1 MFGNHKTTISKT
13 ASDTLQLNGFPSVA
27 YRVYE
32 NLWIGN
38 APQIGSPLSRYFGAL
53 ILCAE
58 EYQLHQDLFG
68 SGIQVIGAPLHDNY
82 DFMSRADMEVAVRAG
97 GCTARLL
104 REGRSVLVTCMAGR
118 NRSGLICALALCV
131 GPARMDQDEAVF
143 TVRSA
148 RGPEAL
154 QNPQFLAFLKSY
166 IGHLNSVSSS
176 TELSL
181 QNL

>member
-97 GCTARLL
+97 GVYGKIVKRREISSCNLHGRTQPIGSHL
-104 REGRSVLVTCMAGR
+104 RFGFVR
-118 NRSGLICALALCV
+118 RSGKN
-131 GPARMDQDEAVF
+131 G
-143 TVRSA
+143 S
-148 RGPEAL
+148 G
-154 QNPQFLAFLKSY
+154 
-166 IGHLNSVSSS
+166 
-176 TELSL
+176 
-181 QNL
+181 